1 MQQRFAMALLLA
13 LLAAGGGTAR
23 AGELMGCPT
32 ARSEE
37 CPPYEL
43 LEAGDDFD
51 LRRYQPSD
59 WVESA
64 SGSFMALFGYI
75 SDFGIPMTAPVLMSH
90 GGGAEQDGTM
100 AFYLAEP
107 GPQPDGQDVAVLQY
121 PTTDFYV
128 HSYGGFS
135 NDAEAARQVEQL
147 KASLDAA
154 GKAYDESYYL
164 SAGYDAPFTFF
175 GRHNEVWLQAA
186 AANATAANATDPT
199 L

>member
-1 MQQRFAMALLLA
+1 
-13 LLAAGGGTAR
+13 
-23 AGELMGCPT
+23 
-32 ARSEE
+32 
-37 CPPYEL
+37 
-43 LEAGDDFD
+43 
-51 LRRYQPSD
+51 
-59 WVESA
+59 
-64 SGSFMALFGYI
+64 MALFGYI

-90 GGGAEQDGTM
+90 GDSADGRGDGTM

-154 GKAYDESYYL
+154 GKAYDGSYYL

-186 AANATAANATDPT
+186 ATNATANATDPT